1 MIIEIPQ
8 NDYVKPTEIR
18 QQAVQAICNAFLQR
32 SQVEPYHP
40 YSDGC
45 YRPSNNYASLCNHGS
60 FADRNDIKGKEHKYI
75 RFNGAEMKA
84 AFAALIKAGYHIFQ
98 IYQYG
103 SWMGYM
109 LSKKPFMQQ
118 GKEVFEFNDF
128 ID

>member
-98 IYQYG
+98 IGCQKFRQFLC
-103 SWMGYM
+103 S
-109 LSKKPFMQQ
+109 
-118 GKEVFEFNDF
+118 
-128 ID
+128 